1 MPAFAADSFGP
12 TYIGKVY
19 GFVLTAWGAA
29 GVIGGLVFAKFMVQP
44 ALWTAAALLSVGFFI
59 ALSYKRPAPKSAK
72 A

>member
-29 GVIGGLVFAKFMVQP
+29 GVIGGLVFAKFTVQP
-44 ALWTAAALLSVGFFI
+44 PFDSRHSALPGFVI
-59 ALSYKRPAPKSAK
+59 AMVFKRPQHVSHYK
-72 A
+72 